1 MTTKEPGGP
10 FSTKLGKK
18 YHVVFIRQCDT
29 EPKAGNYV
37 YRLLTEEEK
46 TGLFAR
52 TRWKSWLK
60 GPYQIENTSPPPP
73 YSREVFL
80 FFLLR

>member
-1 MTTKEPGGP
+1 MIETKCENIDDNERTRGA
-10 FSTKLGKK
+10 FSTKLGKR

-46 TGLFAR
+46 TCLFAR

-60 GPYQIENTSPPPP
+60 GPY
-73 YSREVFL
+73 
-80 FFLLR
+80 

>member
-46 TGLFAR
+46 TGFFAR
-52 TRWKSWLK
+52 TRWQSWLK
-60 GPYQIENTSPPPP
+60 GPYQIENTSPP